1 MPLLKEVP
9 REVKEGKKREKEWV
23 RRLWMK
29 KNWKWVLLGCSVL
42 IVLLVFVI
50 ISMTTQM
57 QQRACFFVY
66 DQPERVTEIR
76 VESGKCNSKK
86 NTVLDLSGFKNL
98 KKLVIQ
104 KRSFQKVREIKIH
117 GLENLT
123 EVFINDLCFN
133 EIPKRSANSNFMVF
147 HCPKLQI
154 IKVGR
159 GSLSRLQSCF
169 IHENPSLKTIRWGD
183 GSFENCEF
191 FYLKGSLMLTV

>member
-1 MPLLKEVP
+1 MKKGLGRDGLLSKI
-9 REVKEGKKREKEWV
+9 
-23 RRLWMK
+23 WMK

-98 KKLVIQ
+98 KSVVIGDDSYRYVNEL
-104 KRSFQKVREIKIH
+104 KFGGLKNLKSIEI
-117 GLENLT
+117 GDYCFYDAPSLE
-123 EVFINDLCFN
+123 
-133 EIPKRSANSNFMVF
+133 
-147 HCPKLQI
+147 
-154 IKVGR
+154 
-159 GSLSRLQSCF
+159 LQSIL
-169 IHENPSLKTIRWGD
+169 IHRE
-183 GSFENCEF
+183 
-191 FYLKGSLMLTV
+191 